1 MPQAPDEPAPE
12 EIKERTATLVR
23 RLGYVVF
30 MGGGLLLFVPMLIAV
45 GSGIKNDRI
54 WDPFTGEQVHRSERA
69 VNCQEQARQL
79 LVEAG
84 AEQQLTANWDQPY
97 RVWITRC
104 RDDYPQMYDMLRET
118 RRDLRRRR

>member
-1 MPQAPDEPAPE
+1 MAEDPEQPTPE
-12 EIKERTATLVR
+12 EVKERTATLVR

-30 MGGGLLLFVPMLIAV
+30 MGGGLLLFIPMLIAV
-45 GSGIKNDRI
+45 GSGIKNDRV
-54 WDPFTGEQVHRSERA
+54 WDPFSGERVHRSERE

-84 AEQQLTANWDQPY
+84 QEQRLSAAWDQPY

-104 RDDYPQMYDMLRET
+104 RDDHPQIYDMLRET